1 MKELITASTIRNLA
15 ASKIFVLEYSKRNSI
30 VTPAAKDLAKAFK
43 IELKPTDYLVTKS
56 IYRKFCGV
64 RPNYSITDRE
74 LMIFQVKEAVFKQ
87 YPNIGLDDDALIAM
101 IDKNLNPSE

>member
-1 MKELITASTIRNLA
+1 MKELITASTIRALA
-15 ASKIFVLEYSKRNSI
+15 ASKIFVLEYSKHNSI
-30 VTPAAKDLAKAFK
+30 VTPEAKDLATALK
-43 IELKPTDYLVTKS
+43 IKLKPIDYLVTKT

-74 LMIFQVKEAVFKQ
+74 LLMFQVKEAIFKK
-87 YPNIGLDDDALIAM
+87 YPNIELDDDALIAI